1 MATKFTFPK
10 SPQIGDRIEIVSIS
24 ENKLPINLVGNSEAG
39 KNLVL
44 VFPDQTFS
52 GASDGTTPIATI
64 TEKNTVY
71 TFKCVTA
78 KHVHT
83 WLLEGTCLNSK
94 IKLLENRIDAIE
106 TALEAMVGE

>member
-10 SPQIGDRIEIVSIS
+10 APQIGDRIEIVSIS
-24 ENKLPINLVGNSEAG
+24 ENKLPAG

-78 KHVHT
+78 KDVHT
-83 WLLEGTCLNSK
+83 WLLEGTCLNPK
-94 IKLLENRIDAIE
+94 IKLLENRIEAIE

>member
-10 SPQIGDRIEIVSIS
+10 APQIGDRIEIVSIS
-24 ENKLPINLVGNSEAG
+24 QNKLPINLVGNSEAG

-44 VFPDQTFS
+44 VFPDQTFL
-52 GASDGTTPIATI
+52 GAADGATPIATI

-78 KHVHT
+78 KDVHT
-83 WLLEGTCLNSK
+83 WLLEGTCLNPK

>member
-52 GASDGTTPIATI
+52 GVSDGTTPIATI

-78 KHVHT
+78 KNVHT
-83 WLLEGTCLNSK
+83 WLLEGTCLNPK
-94 IKLLENRIDAIE
+94 IRELETRLSAIE

>member
-10 SPQIGDRIEIVSIS
+10 APQIGDRIEIVSIS

-44 VFPDQTFS
+44 VFSDQTYS
-52 GASDGTTPIATI
+52 GTADGTTPIATI

-78 KHVHT
+78 KDVHT
-83 WLLEGTCLNSK
+83 WLLEGTCLNPK
-94 IKLLENRIDAIE
+94 IKSLENRIDAIE

>member
-10 SPQIGDRIEIVSIS
+10 LPQIGDRIEIVSIS

-39 KNLVL
+39 KNLAL
-44 VFPDQTFS
+44 IFPDQTYS
-52 GASDGTTPIATI
+52 GTADGMTAIATI

-78 KHVHT
+78 KEVHT
-83 WLLEGTCLNSK
+83 WLLEGTCLYSK
-94 IKLLENRIDAIE
+94 VKHLESRINAIE
-106 TALEAMVGE
+106 TAIAGMVE

>member
-10 SPQIGDRIEIVSIS
+10 APQIGDRIEIVSIS

-44 VFPDQTFS
+44 LFPEQTFS
-52 GASDGTTPIATI
+52 GAADGTTPIATI

-71 TFKCVTA
+71 TFKCVTV
-78 KHVHT
+78 KDVHT
-83 WLLEGTCLNSK
+83 WLLEGTNLYPK
-94 IKLLENRIDAIE
+94 IKSLENRLS
-106 TALEAMVGE
+106 ALEAAIEGMIE

>member
-44 VFPDQTFS
+44 VFPHQTFS
-52 GASDGTTPIATI
+52 GVSDGTTPIATI
-64 TEKNTVY
+64 SEKNTVY

-78 KHVHT
+78 KEVHT
-83 WLLEGTCLNSK
+83 WLLTCLNPK

>member
-10 SPQIGDRIEIVSIS
+10 APRVGDRIEIVSIS

-39 KNLVL
+39 KNLTL
-44 VFPDQTFS
+44 IFADQIYT
-52 GASDGTTPIATI
+52 GAADGSTTIATI
-64 TEKNTVY
+64 SEKNTVY
-71 TFKCVTA
+71 VFKCVATQS
-78 KHVHT
+78 VHT

-94 IKLLENRIDAIE
+94 IKSLENRISEIE

>member
-10 SPQIGDRIEIVSIS
+10 APQIGDRIEIVSIS

-78 KHVHT
+78 ANIHT
-83 WLLEGTCLNSK
+83 WLLEGTCLNPK

>member
-10 SPQIGDRIEIVSIS
+10 APQIGDRIEIVSIS
-24 ENKLPINLVGNSEAG
+24 ENKLQINLVGNSEAV

-52 GASDGTTPIATI
+52 GAADGTTPIATI

-78 KHVHT
+78 KDVHT

-94 IKLLENRIDAIE
+94 IKSLENRIEAIE